1 MKGSNM
7 RKTTILLIIFMLI
20 MTCGLAGCKKKST
33 ETETTKVPEQYQKQA
48 EEEITEE
55 NMDEELENIEQELE
69 AETGE
74 Q

>member
-1 MKGSNM
+1 M

-20 MTCGLAGCKKKST
+20 TTCGLTSCKKKST

-55 NMDEELENIEQELE
+55 NMDEELELLEQELE
-69 AETGE
+69 AEMEEEMSG
-74 Q
+74 